1 MADFDALRSWGARVL
16 LIAEAGVNHE
26 ADRGTAIR
34 MVEEAARAGV
44 DVVKFQTYKAERLAT
59 RGSSAYWDV
68 AEEPTETQFELF
80 KKYDAFGPD
89 DYSAIS
95 AACRE
100 NGVEFLTTPFDVE
113 AVEWL
118 DPLLTF
124 WKIASGDIT
133 NVPLLERVGATRK
146 PVALSTG
153 ASTVDEVREADAALR
168 RAGAPDVALLHCTLA
183 YPTAPEDAALGALT
197 VLRAEFPGAV
207 LGYSDHT
214 APPASFPAI
223 ETAVALGAR
232 IVEKHYS
239 LDTTKRG
246 NDHYHAF
253 EPADFAQ
260 LRRGLDL
267 QHLLLGEPVKRVLP
281 TEEPARIGARRSV
294 VAHGDIDAGVV
305 LTRDM
310 LDVKR
315 PGGGIEPRF
324 LEQLVGR
331 RVARA
336 VADDTPLT
344 WDMVEAS

>member
-1 MADFDALRSWGARVL
+1 MADFAALRAWGARVL
-16 LIAEAGVNHE
+16 VIAEAGVNHE
-26 ADRGTAIR
+26 GNRPTAIR
-34 MVEEAARAGV
+34 MVEEAARSGV
-44 DVVKFQTYKAERLAT
+44 DVVKFQTYKAERLAI
-59 RGSSAYWDV
+59 RGSGAYWDV

-89 DYSAIS
+89 DYAAIA
-95 AACRE
+95 AACRD
-100 NGVEFLTTPFDVE
+100 NGVEFLTTPFDVD

-118 DPLLTF
+118 DPLVTF
-124 WKIASGDIT
+124 WKVASGDIT

-153 ASTVDEVREADAALR
+153 ASTVEEVREADATLR
-168 RAGAPDVALLHCTLA
+168 RAGAPEVALLHCTLS

-197 VLRAEFPGAV
+197 VLRTAFPEAV

-214 APPASFPAI
+214 VPPASFQAI

-232 IVEKHYS
+232 LVEKHYS
-239 LDTTKRG
+239 LDTTKQG

-253 EPADFAQ
+253 DPSGFAE
-260 LRRGLDL
+260 LRRRLDL
-267 QHLLLGEPVKRVLP
+267 QHLLLGEPAKRVLP
-281 TEEPARIGARRSV
+281 AEEAARVGARRSV
-294 VAHGDIDAGVV
+294 VARGDIAAGAV
-305 LTRDM
+305 LTREM

-324 LEQLVGR
+324 VEELLGR
-331 RVARA
+331 RLSQA

-344 WDMVEAS
+344 WDMVES

>member
-1 MADFDALRSWGARVL
+1 MADFATLRSWGARVL

-26 ADRGTAIR
+26 GDRGTAIR

-59 RGSSAYWDV
+59 RGSGAYWDV

-80 KKYDAFGPD
+80 KKYDALEPD
-89 DYSAIS
+89 DYSAIA
-95 AACRE
+95 AACRDS
-100 NGVEFLTTPFDVE
+100 GVEFLTTPFDVE
-113 AVEWL
+113 AVGWL

-133 NVPLLERVGATRK
+133 NVPLLERVGATGK

-153 ASTVDEVREADAALR
+153 ASTVDEVREADETLR

-197 VLRAEFPGAV
+197 VLGAEFPGVV

-214 APPASFPAI
+214 APPTSFTAI
-223 ETAVALGAR
+223 ETAVALGSR
-232 IVEKHYS
+232 IVEKHFS
-239 LDTTKRG
+239 LDRTKAG

-253 EPADFAQ
+253 EPAEFAE
-260 LRRGLDL
+260 LRRRLDL

-281 TEEPARIGARRSV
+281 AEEAARIGARRSV
-294 VAHGDIDAGVV
+294 VAHGDIDAGMV

-324 LEQLVGR
+324 FENLIGR
-331 RVARA
+331 RVVRA

-344 WDMVEAS
+344 WDMVETS